1 MSKEVPSPSMGE
13 GVGGGGGGKIPI
25 PPILTFPPKGGRN

>member
-13 GVGGGGGGKIPI
+13 GVGGGGKISI
-25 PPILTFPPKGGRN
+25 PPILTFPLKGGRN